1 LPDTHSLRGGSTEGF
16 PLTDN
21 DTKARETE
29 KGLIQGHI
37 DIGSGPSIRIK
48 VTMQP
53 A

>member
-1 LPDTHSLRGGSTEGF
+1 MEGF

-37 DIGSGPSIRIK
+37 GSGPSIRIE
-48 VTMQP
+48 VTMQL